1 MLHLVLSKTFVVE
14 VHLVNFQ
21 FPMSFI
27 DRGAKFVVWRSYL
40 AAVAAAAITLVSSN
54 NLPEGSKCCRKWRP
68 TSLFDVAASVG

>member
-1 MLHLVLSKTFVVE
+1 MLPLDLSKTFVVE

-27 DRGAKFVVWRSYL
+27 DRGAKFVVWRSDF
-40 AAVAAAAITLVSSN
+40 AAVAAAAITSSN